1 MSFMSNLT
9 CAECRS
15 DYNYERLQN
24 IYTEYEDPLF
34 AQDDLENSDTRRAL
48 VEKPVADSWVQSY
61 ERVLMCNTGSGPK
74 YL

>member
-1 MSFMSNLT
+1 MSFVSNLT

-34 AQDDLENSDTRRAL
+34 AQYDPKKTDTILAASEQL
-48 VEKPVADSWVQSY
+48 VADSWVHPY
-61 ERVLMCNTGSGPK
+61 
-74 YL
+74 